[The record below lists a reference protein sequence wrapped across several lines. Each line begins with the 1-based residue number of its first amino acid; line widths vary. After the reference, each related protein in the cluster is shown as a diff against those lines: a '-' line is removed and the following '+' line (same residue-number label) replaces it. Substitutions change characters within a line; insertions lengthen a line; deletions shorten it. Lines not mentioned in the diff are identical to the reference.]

1 MFSIVHTQ
9 GDDSRI
15 LASFET
21 MQEALDY
28 GDRIWKDDAGR
39 GLVTLQETLRWDADV
54 KSFRLFEKWPRM
66 MGREERFKNAVSD
79 NDTDLDMHGMHFLVA
94 ETTS

>member
-21 MQEALDY
+21 IQEALDY
-28 GDRIWKDDAGR
+28 GDRVWRDYAGR
-39 GLVTLQETLRWDADV
+39 GLVTLQETLRWDADE
-54 KSFRLFEKWPRM
+54 KCFRLFEKWPRRM
-66 MGREERFKNAVSD
+66 EGEAQ
-79 NDTDLDMHGMHFLVA
+79 
-94 ETTS
+94 